1 MQTIDISFIWMGA
14 FYLLLIIP
22 VVILYYLNTGLTRT
36 IFIAALRMT
45 LQLGF
50 VAVYLEVIF
59 SLNSIWLNLL
69 WILVMMV
76 AANVNILTG
85 SGLKV
90 KRFFMP
96 VFAGLLMG
104 GSLIIG
110 FFVFLAIRPEP
121 VYDARYLIPI
131 SGMILGNCLRANVI
145 SLERFYSGLRKNEK
159 EYLTYLLMGASL
171 HEATRP
177 FVQES
182 VKPALAPTLSTMATV
197 GLVSLPGMMTGQ
209 ILGGSD
215 PTVAIKYQVAIMIS
229 IFTAT
234 VLTAILNLYMSMRT
248 AFTEYQMLDTG
259 IFSG

>member
-1 MQTIDISFIWMGA
+1 MQIIDISFIWMAG
-14 FYLLLIIP
+14 FYLLLLLPIA
-22 VVILYYLNTGLTRT
+22 ILYYLDTGLTRT
-36 IFIAALRMT
+36 ILVAALRMT

-59 SLNSIWLNLL
+59 RLNSIWLNVL

-90 KRFFMP
+90 QRFFLP
-96 VFAGLLMG
+96 VFAGLLIG

-110 FFVFLAIRPEP
+110 FFVFLAVRPHP

-182 VKPALAPTLSTMATV
+182 IKPALAPTLSTMATV

-234 VLTAILNLYMSMRT
+234 VLTAIFNLYLSMRT
-248 AFTEYQMLDTG
+248 AFNEYQMLDTG